1 MGFEIDEGGRIYAKI
16 RGDNGIENEF
26 IDQLRIV
33 DIERN
38 DLLQPLNGQY
48 FAFDGQIPTDDTDTR
63 VMQGRLENSKRRPS
77 YRISE
82 NDYPAASIR
91 CGTKSPLS
99 AIACGRR
106 FFRNYSSRLSV
117 FLSQ

>member
-33 DIERN
+33 DVERN

-63 VMQGRLENSKRRPS
+63 VMQGRLENSNVDPVIELVKMITLQRQYDAAQKALSRQS
-77 YRISE
+77 RVGEGYSE
-82 NDYPAASIR
+82 IIHRA
-91 CGTKSPLS
+91 
-99 AIACGRR
+99 
-106 FFRNYSSRLSV
+106 
-117 FLSQ
+117 